1 MIFVCCCDCNT
12 PTRPHSTLDFEQNL
26 KKSQMNDRIKNKVE
40 HKPETFARCSFSKAK
55 MRNNGKTTV
64 SSHHSSPS
72 WHPPR
77 HVFNPLTPSE
87 RPGSNG
93 PVIHAVRWKRH
104 AIHTNKC
111 SLLDLCRPATVLSTL
126 SIKSAVGRSGKSRKG
141 PWSLHF
147 CISMHSPYCWSFNKH
162 TDSSDC
168 IISDPPSYIDMEP
181 IEPDWGAHMMIKPCR
196 EREK

>member
-1 MIFVCCCDCNT
+1 MFLFKGQNE
-12 PTRPHSTLDFEQNL
+12 EQWKDYCVQPPQLPFLASASPCVQPINPFREAQVQW
-26 KKSQMNDRIKNKVE
+26 SSD
-40 HKPETFARCSFSKAK
+40 PCS
-55 MRNNGKTTV
+55 
-64 SSHHSSPS
+64 
-72 WHPPR
+72 
-77 HVFNPLTPSE
+77 
-87 RPGSNG
+87 
-93 PVIHAVRWKRH
+93 PVKRH

-147 CISMHSPYCWSFNKH
+147 FISMHSPYCWSFNKH